1 MAILDR
7 LSNIFDPAPRKG
19 SRADIAIQQEV
30 QQDIQKQNDRL
41 AKYEMDLNTRLL
53 EFDRA
58 GGPSPDTGFTAED
71 REKYDNWR
79 NTYNPDNPTP
89 EDFIFVYGKEEGIQ
103 KLNELGFGQA
113 ILGMGKQLDP
123 LNSYINEE
131 GELVPYVRVAD
142 ADQGRFYSA
151 PFTVD
156 GRKFSEVAEEFGPGR
171 MPDNEELAINLK
183 SLSPV
188 FSKYKADVYR
198 RPQMESFFDAVGAL
212 QDTPQVNWFE
222 PSART
227 DILPILESEGMLQ
240 VQQAQDAE
248 DLEAAG
254 APTEVV
260 GGEPQPRTP
269 AFESN
274 PVFGSVEEFKT
285 QFSKDRKV
293 AAIGV
298 TTPGGYSIRTDMD
311 PIYVAPS
318 KEMLEK
324 YPTYVP
330 NKDTHA
336 LNFSDA
342 DWENMTAAEQNNA
355 IKYEKAL
362 QKKTLNTVMDSA
374 DKVINQP
381 QNLGKVKNWYKSNKS
396 KLENNFM
403 QDPQLYEE
411 FNADP
416 YGFAKK
422 YSEMNQVVLNGK
434 PVAPSDIESLQQ
446 ETVVPSTKLDKKTVN
461 NLMEAVNSGDIVAFR
476 DGVQTLIGDERLSET
491 GQQKLAGLLQKYNNN
506 LKRSTNEIRLSIVG
520 DMAASLSDD
529 NLQLFM
535 PYLMRFADTGRLSFE
550 GDKVAA
556 DQAKILLEQRKQD
569 VAERTTG
576 IKPTQIYTKAD
587 SLLSEISPLEAS
599 EVIGKGYGQQ
609 LSSLLGDAVQFG
621 SAADQKKAQDAVNVF
636 LSKAVEGLAS
646 EGFLQNNPITSWLY
660 TDVSPKEFQLPPD
673 VVARDGKNDPITID
687 RLPDVLSGNIQIKDF
702 VIKGVGDQIQGTP
715 VNRGQIDAAFGVDV
729 SQMLLYNSLLANE
742 GR

>member
-7 LSNIFDPAPRKG
+7 LSNIFNQAPRAG
-19 SRADIAIQQEV
+19 SRADIAIQKQV
-30 QQDIQKQNDRL
+30 QQDVQKQNDRL
-41 AKYEMDLNTRLL
+41 AKYEVDLNTRLL
-53 EFDRA
+53 EFDKA
-58 GGPSPDTGFTAED
+58 GGPSPETGFTAED

-89 EDFIFVYGKEEGIQ
+89 EDFIYVYGKEEGIQ

-171 MPDNEELAINLK
+171 MPDNEELAIDLK

-188 FSKYKADVYR
+188 FSKYKADVYK

-212 QDTPQVNWFE
+212 QDTPKVNWFE

-240 VQQAQDAE
+240 AQQAQDTQ

-269 AFESN
+269 TFESN
-274 PVFGSVEEFKT
+274 PVFGSVEEFKRQYKT
-285 QFSKDRKV
+285 FKPIVEGFQDRKFGTQV
-293 AAIGV
+293 EPPVRI
-298 TTPGGYSIRTDMD
+298 PDEIRQ
-311 PIYVAPS
+311 
-318 KEMLEK
+318 K
-324 YPTYVP
+324 YPTYIA
-330 NKDTHA
+330 DSSTHA

-342 DWENMTAAEQNNA
+342 DWENMTTEEQNNA

-362 QKKTLNTVMDSA
+362 QKETLGTIMKNA

-381 QNLGKVKNWYKSNKS
+381 QNLSKVKNWYKTERDRLTKS
-396 KLENNFM
+396 FM

-422 YSEMNQVVLNGK
+422 YSETNQVVLNGK
-434 PVAPSDIESLQQ
+434 PVAPKDIKSLQQ
-446 ETVVPSTKLDKKTVN
+446 ETVVPSTKLDKKTVGS
-461 NLMEAVNSGDIVAFR
+461 LMEAVNSGDIVAFR
-476 DGVQTLIGDERLSET
+476 NGIQTLIGDERLSET

-550 GDKVAA
+550 GDKVAN

-587 SLLSEISPLEAS
+587 SLLSEISPLESS

-673 VVARDGKNDPITID
+673 VIARDSKNDPITID

-702 VIKGVGDQIQGTP
+702 VVKGVGDQIQGQP
-715 VNRGQIDAAFGVDV
+715 VNRAQIDAAFGVDV

>member
-7 LSNIFDPAPRKG
+7 LSNIFNQAPRAG
-19 SRADIAIQQEV
+19 SRADIAIQKQV

-41 AKYEMDLNTRLL
+41 AKYEVDLNTRLL
-53 EFDRA
+53 EFDKA
-58 GGPSPDTGFTAED
+58 GGPSPETGFTAED

-89 EDFIFVYGKEEGIQ
+89 EDFIYVYGKEEGIQ

-142 ADQGRFYSA
+142 AEQGRFYSA

-171 MPDNEELAINLK
+171 MPDNEELAIDLK

-188 FSKYKADVYR
+188 FSKYKADVYK

-212 QDTPQVNWFE
+212 QDTPKVNWFE

-240 VQQAQDAE
+240 AQQAQDTQ

-269 AFESN
+269 TFESN
-274 PVFGSVEEFKT
+274 PVFGSVEEFKRQYKT
-285 QFSKDRKV
+285 FKPIVEGFQDRKFGTQV
-293 AAIGV
+293 EPPVRI
-298 TTPGGYSIRTDMD
+298 PDEIRQ
-311 PIYVAPS
+311 
-318 KEMLEK
+318 K
-324 YPTYVP
+324 YPTYIA
-330 NKDTHA
+330 NSSTHA

-342 DWENMTAAEQNNA
+342 DWENMTTEEQNNA
-355 IKYEKAL
+355 IKYEKTL
-362 QKKTLNTVMDSA
+362 QKETLGTIMKNA

-381 QNLGKVKNWYKSNKS
+381 QNLSKVKNWYKTERDRLTKS
-396 KLENNFM
+396 FM

-422 YSEMNQVVLNGK
+422 YSEMNQNDLNGK
-434 PVAPSDIESLQQ
+434 PVAPKDIKSIQQ
-446 ETVVPSTKLDKKTVN
+446 ETVVPSTKLDKKTVGS
-461 NLMEAVNSGDIVAFR
+461 LMEAVNSGDIVAFR
-476 DGVQTLIGDERLSET
+476 NGIQTLIGDERLSET

-535 PYLMRFADTGRLSFE
+535 PYMMRFAQTGKLSFE
-550 GDKVAA
+550 QDQLAL
-556 DQAKILLEQRKQD
+556 DQAKLLQD
-569 VAERTTG
+569 QYEFAITQQQKEIEETKISGDITDL
-576 IKPTQIYTKAD
+576 IK
-587 SLLSEISPLEAS
+587 EISPIDPAELT
-599 EVIGKGYGQQ
+599 GKGYGQR
-609 LSSLLGDAVQFG
+609 LSSALNRAVRSGSTSDQANAEDALNIYV
-621 SAADQKKAQDAVNVF
+621 
-636 LSKAVEGLAS
+636 SKAVQNLS
-646 EGFLQNNPITSWLY
+646 DQSFWNNNPITGWMFR
-660 TDVSPKEFQLPPD
+660 DVPARELQLPPEVRAFD
-673 VVARDGKNDPITID
+673 AQNNEIT
-687 RLPDVLSGNIQIKDF
+687 NIEGANNISYF
-702 VIKGVGDQIQGTP
+702 RNVGVGDEVAGNKITRSQL
-715 VNRGQIDAAFGVDV
+715 DKAFGVDM
-729 SQMLLYNSLLANE
+729 SQILFYQSLM
-742 GR
+742 GRK